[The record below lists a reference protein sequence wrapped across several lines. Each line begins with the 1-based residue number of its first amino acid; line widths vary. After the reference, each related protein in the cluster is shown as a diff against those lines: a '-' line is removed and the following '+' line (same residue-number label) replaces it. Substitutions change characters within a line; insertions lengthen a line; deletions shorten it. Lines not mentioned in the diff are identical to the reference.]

1 MFFSFRISST
11 RFSHSFMG
19 QALFPV
25 LRNRYY
31 IVRRIDDIVILVST
45 PGRPSKM
52 HDTYAVTT
60 TMTMTTMTMTMTMTM
75 MTIMMM
81 TTITMTIMMKVNDD
95 GDGDDDNDND
105 DDNDD
110 DDDDNDAIMMCE

>member
-31 IVRRIDDIVILVST
+31 IVRRIDDIVISVST
-45 PGRPSKM
+45 GRPSKARE
-52 HDTYAVTT
+52 TR
-60 TMTMTTMTMTMTMTM
+60 TMTGDNN
-75 MTIMMM
+75 
-81 TTITMTIMMKVNDD
+81 VNDD
-95 GDGDDDNDND
+95 DDDD

-110 DDDDNDAIMMCE
+110 DDDVCE

>member
-31 IVRRIDDIVILVST
+31 IVRRINDIAILVST
-45 PGRPSKM
+45 RGDRRKR
-52 HDTYAVTT
+52 
-60 TMTMTTMTMTMTMTM
+60 
-75 MTIMMM
+75 
-81 TTITMTIMMKVNDD
+81 VNY
-95 GDGDDDNDND
+95 DND

-110 DDDDNDAIMMCE
+110 DDDDDVDDDDDNNDDDDNDDVDDGDGDGIIMCVNERERWDAT

>member
-52 HDTYAVTT
+52 HDTYAMTA
-60 TMTMTTMTMTMTMTM
+60 TMTMTTMTMTMTM

-81 TTITMTIMMKVNDD
+81 TIMMMTMITMTINDE
-95 GDGDDDNDND
+95 G
-105 DDNDD
+105 
-110 DDDDNDAIMMCE
+110 ER

>member
-45 PGRPSKM
+45 RGATVESARDLCNDNDDDDNSNM
-52 HDTYAVTT
+52 
-60 TMTMTTMTMTMTMTM
+60 MTMTM
-75 MTIMMM
+75 MTVTLIETM
-81 TTITMTIMMKVNDD
+81 TTMTATMTQ
-95 GDGDDDNDND
+95 
-105 DDNDD
+105 
-110 DDDDNDAIMMCE
+110 

>member
-45 PGRPSKM
+45 PGRPSKA
-52 HDTYAVTT
+52 HETYAV
-60 TMTMTTMTMTMTMTM
+60 MPM
-75 MTIMMM
+75 
-81 TTITMTIMMKVNDD
+81 ITMII
-95 GDGDDDNDND
+95 
-105 DDNDD
+105 DD
-110 DDDDNDAIMMCE
+110 DDDDDDGDNDDDVIIMCVNE

>member
-31 IVRRIDDIVILVST
+31 IVRRIDDIVVHVST
-45 PGRPSKM
+45 PERPSKA
-52 HDTYAVTT
+52 HETLCNDVDNND
-60 TMTMTTMTMTMTMTM
+60 
-75 MTIMMM
+75 
-81 TTITMTIMMKVNDD
+81 NDD
-95 GDGDDDNDND
+95 DDDDDDDDDSDD

-110 DDDDNDAIMMCE
+110 DDDDDDNDDDALMIICVNEWDAT

>member
-31 IVRRIDDIVILVST
+31 IDRRIDDIVMLVST
-45 PGRPSKM
+45 SGRPSKA
-52 HDTYAVTT
+52 HEIIYA
-60 TMTMTTMTMTMTMTM
+60 M
-75 MTIMMM
+75 MTI
-81 TTITMTIMMKVNDD
+81 TTIDK
-95 GDGDDDNDND
+95 DDNDDYDNND
-105 DDNDD
+105 DDNDYD
-110 DDDDNDAIMMCE
+110 RWNARERLNIPAICS

>member
-31 IVRRIDDIVILVST
+31 IDRRIDDIITLVST
-45 PGRPSKM
+45 SGRPSKA
-52 HDTYAVTT
+52 HEIIY
-60 TMTMTTMTMTMTMTM
+60 
-75 MTIMMM
+75 
-81 TTITMTIMMKVNDD
+81 
-95 GDGDDDNDND
+95 DDNNY
-105 DDNDD
+105 
-110 DDDDNDAIMMCE
+110 